1 MKLALPKFQFRF
13 VPAFGNVIHP
23 GNFHPVGTQRAAS
36 AMVERIEGAGGTLEV
51 SGQSWLVVGGSG
63 GFGSAARAVL
73 GAARGA
79 HTLNVSL
86 DGQPNPE
93 SSNKVRKIGSPG
105 FHRNLAIERSL
116 RALGTTARTVQGD
129 AFDPELR
136 ESVIATIREHFGGK
150 LHGLVWSLAAPR
162 ALDPRTGATV
172 SSALKP
178 LGRPVTVKTFTG
190 RDERSGQGPQ
200 VAELELPPGTP
211 EEAIR
216 TIYVMGGGIVSR
228 WIGALLAADVLADG
242 FRLLT
247 ISYRGN
253 PLNEG
258 VYRKGLIGLAKADL
272 EFETSALDH
281 VLQQRVGGNAYCVEG
296 PAVVTEASGGIPGV
310 PFYMAHLLDVMGE
323 RFEDPLA
330 SMHRM
335 FEQHFGS
342 EGPTLDEEGLLRMD
356 DRELSP
362 EVQEPLAQR
371 FDGAH
376 PGDAFPEPLY
386 DRFMRA
392 YAQTRGFDVEGVDYE
407 AEFDSEEVCAG

>member
-200 VAELELPPGTP
+200 VAELELPEPKATPKTQPDPSKAAESSSNTAGKSGTTTQAPRAKKPTTPSKPPPPKPTPSTKKPKWDPDAPLPPG
-211 EEAIR
+211 
-216 TIYVMGGGIVSR
+216 M
-228 WIGALLAADVLADG
+228 
-242 FRLLT
+242 
-247 ISYRGN
+247 
-253 PLNEG
+253 
-258 VYRKGLIGLAKADL
+258 
-272 EFETSALDH
+272 
-281 VLQQRVGGNAYCVEG
+281 
-296 PAVVTEASGGIPGV
+296 
-310 PFYMAHLLDVMGE
+310 
-323 RFEDPLA
+323 
-330 SMHRM
+330 
-335 FEQHFGS
+335 
-342 EGPTLDEEGLLRMD
+342 
-356 DRELSP
+356 
-362 EVQEPLAQR
+362 
-371 FDGAH
+371 
-376 PGDAFPEPLY
+376 
-386 DRFMRA
+386 
-392 YAQTRGFDVEGVDYE
+392 
-407 AEFDSEEVCAG
+407 